1 MTEKHRLGQAL
12 TKSDFK
18 VNILILRAY
27 QKYARF
33 FYVKILVFIKSCDNL
48 WFG

>member
-18 VNILILRAY
+18 VYILILRAY
-27 QKYARF
+27 QKYARI
-33 FYVKILVFIKSCDNL
+33 FYVKILAFYQKL
-48 WFG
+48 R